1 MEQLPYN
8 YLVYSQKNGKVIEQE
23 YCHTIEEVKVLL
35 AIARSKGYDYDI
47 FNFNKDRLT
56 ETQPPIVEEKSIQK
70 TKVKKIWERSCRC
83 LETGI
88 IYDSIRECS
97 RQMGISYK
105 SVYNSIKSG
114 NSRNGFHFTFEGC
127 DYVEPKKIR
136 AKERRCKH
144 KPNKSFVCVTNN
156 ETFHSAEEC
165 IKKYGIPSTSF
176 YRAVRLGKPIKG
188 LEFIVTKETAY
199 FHKQA
204 ASI

>member
-8 YLVYSQKNGKVIEQE
+8 YLVYFQKKGKVIEQE
-23 YCHTIEEVKVLL
+23 YCHTTEEVKVLS
-35 AIARSKGYDYDI
+35 AIARSKGYDYEV
-47 FNFNKDRLT
+47 FNFNMDCLT
-56 ETQPPIVEEKSIQK
+56 EIQPPIVEEKNTQK
-70 TKVKKIWERSCRC
+70 TRIKKIWERSCRC
-83 LETGI
+83 LETGM
-88 IYDSIRECS
+88 IYESIRECS
-97 RQMGISYK
+97 RQVGIPYK
-105 SVYNSIKSG
+105 SIYNSIKSG
-114 NSRNGFHFTFEGC
+114 NSRNGLHFAFENS

-136 AKERRCKH
+136 TKRCKCKH

-176 YRAVRLGKPIKG
+176 YRAVRLGKPIRG

-204 ASI
+204 ASV